1 MGDSPGSNV
10 CFWAPCSA
18 RALGQVM
25 DTAPS
30 GQAAVLGAGGGSS
43 AGGSPG
49 PRCGAPAT
57 HAGARM
63 VLGAMSRGGSGSR
76 RRGEAG
82 PLESPPGFT
91 PAPPLPPRTP
101 APAPSPAGGGFPA
114 PPSPHTTPRG
124 PPSAAP
130 RPRRP
135 PRLPWAGRRGGGA
148 ARGSALPAAGARRSR
163 SAPRRRRSGHA
174 GREPRGS
181 AAPRCAAA
189 GVRLGAGRGGM
200 RRRARRAAAGG
211 GAGPSPASRRRRMK
225 QHEDV

>member
-18 RALGQVM
+18 RAFGQVM

-91 PAPPLPPRTP
+91 PAPPPPPHRSPGAVPRGGRFPGAPLPPHHPPRPALRCPPPPPPPAAALGRAARGRRRERLRAPRRGRTAEP
-101 APAPSPAGGGFPA
+101 LRSA
-114 PPSPHTTPRG
+114 PPSLG
-124 PPSAAP
+124 PCRPGAP
-130 RPRRP
+130 GLGGPALR
-135 PRLPWAGRRGGGA
+135 RRGG
-148 ARGSALPAAGARRSR
+148 PARRGPR
-163 SAPRRRRSGHA
+163 GHEAPGAESGGGRRRRPFPC
-174 GREPRGS
+174 EP
-181 AAPRCAAA
+181 P
-189 GVRLGAGRGGM
+189 
-200 RRRARRAAAGG
+200 
-211 GAGPSPASRRRRMK
+211 P
-225 QHEDV
+225 